1 MTDEESP
8 PAGRE
13 TRLRLSWGGATHPG
27 QVRPVNQDALFADR
41 GLFVVADGMGG
52 HQAGEV
58 AARISVKTVAGGE
71 HGSVDE
77 LVAGVVAAN
86 AAVWEQA
93 STSPEYKGMGTTL
106 TALAVVGDGRPPVLG
121 LVNVGDSR
129 VYRLREGTLEQLTE
143 DHSYVAEL
151 VRRGQISEDAAETHP
166 YRNMLTRAIGVA
178 DTVDVDRWDMN
189 PQADDL
195 FLLCSDGLVN
205 ELSDEEILELLVAND
220 DPTEMAENLIAAANQ
235 AGGRDNITVVIV
247 KIDVEDAVDEASAH
261 DRDVVSPLETGVIA
275 PIPGG
280 PAQTVDLEDL
290 SAQISDSQEHLAET
304 TEALATLEVI
314 EDELDEAPAG
324 FDPDT
329 EASDTEASES
339 TDESSVI
346 PPQRPHDGLAAF
358 DLPKLDGD
366 DTTLPWLIDDTP
378 QEPAPTSPPEEQ
390 PPVAD
395 VSQPDASESGASELV
410 EAESA
415 AAEPEVSES
424 KVIAPD
430 VAEDDANHPPAVAE
444 QAQAAMTE
452 VGFVVSS
459 ASEEWKPPLTVSD
472 PVDHFAPALR
482 GWRAPVAVT
491 WRSLLF
497 VSVVVVVVIAAGV
510 LVGWYARSAYYVGY
524 AGDEVVIYQGRPD
537 GVLWFDPT
545 LEEGTGLF
553 RQDLSESISAQI
565 EGLFETATLEGA
577 RAFIAEVRIAVGV
590 GAQPAVGEPIDE
602 SDRSP

>member
-1 MTDEESP
+1 MTDEEST
-8 PAGRE
+8 PASRE

-58 AARISVKTVAGGE
+58 AARISVKTVAGAD

-93 STSPEYKGMGTTL
+93 SASPEYKGMGTTL

-205 ELSDEEILELLVAND
+205 ELSDEEILELLIAND
-220 DPTEMAENLIAAANQ
+220 DPTETAESLIAAANQ

-247 KIDVEDAVDEASAH
+247 RIDVEDAVDEAAAH
-261 DRDVVSPLETGVIA
+261 GRDAVSPLETGVIA

-280 PAQTVDLEDL
+280 PTETVDFEDL
-290 SAQISDSQEHLAET
+290 SAQIADAQEHLAET
-304 TEALATLEVI
+304 VDALAMLEEI
-314 EDELDEAPAG
+314 EDELGEAPAG

-329 EASDTEASES
+329 EASES
-339 TDESSVI
+339 TDERPVV
-346 PPQRPHDGLAAF
+346 PPRRPHDGLAAF
-358 DLPKLDGD
+358 DLPELDGD

-378 QEPAPTSPPEEQ
+378 EPPAPTSPPEEQ
-390 PPVAD
+390 PPVAE
-395 VSQPDASESGASELV
+395 VPQPDASESGASEV
-410 EAESA
+410 VKAESEPV
-415 AAEPEVSES
+415 EPEVSAS

-430 VAEDDANHPPAVAE
+430 VAEDEAENPPAVAE
-444 QAQAAMTE
+444 QAQASTTE
-452 VGFVVSS
+452 VGPVVSS
-459 ASEEWKPPLTVSD
+459 TSEEREPPFTGPD
-472 PVDHFAPALR
+472 PIDHFAPALR

-497 VSVVVVVVIAAGV
+497 VSVVVAVVIAAGV
-510 LVGWYARSAYYVGY
+510 LVGWYARSAYYVGF

-537 GVLWFDPT
+537 GVLWFEPT

-553 RQDLSESISAQI
+553 RQDLSESMSAQI

-590 GAQPAVGEPIDE
+590 GAQAAVGESIDE